1 MKESV
6 EKAVNH
12 LTINLLTAYQCSS
25 YLQQCQD
32 KIKDKIKTNKNT
44 REAYR
49 YSSKL
54 TREYLHIIK
63 VINDQC

>member
-32 KIKDKIKTNKNT
+32 KIKDKIKTNKSLLLQLET
-44 REAYR
+44 DERIPPY
-49 YSSKL
+49 KKG
-54 TREYLHIIK
+54 HK
-63 VINDQC
+63 